1 MIRLRY
7 RSLKWY
13 EYMIM
18 LIAFLSV
25 QINVGQFVAFGSFLL
40 FILITLIRSFI
51 KRGGQLIFRFN
62 NILIF
67 ILWVLIVLSLV
78 RPNNE
83 NNMEFIIQLFWLSI
97 GTLLLC
103 SILFIEGLNS
113 KQMLDIMVY
122 TSTFMGVVI
131 IISYFLK
138 YPIKHIIEPPYAG
151 TRIVGGFDG
160 PNELAAY
167 NLFPFTY
174 SLNMILFTKESKK
187 MKYVL
192 NTIITSIIIILTWS
206 RGGIVGWI
214 FSLVISFLVFF
225 KIKLL

>member
-83 NNMEFIIQLFWLSI
+83 NNMEFIIQLF
-97 GTLLLC
+97 C
-103 SILFIEGLNS
+103 
-113 KQMLDIMVY
+113 Y
-122 TSTFMGVVI
+122 
-131 IISYFLK
+131 
-138 YPIKHIIEPPYAG
+138 
-151 TRIVGGFDG
+151 R
-160 PNELAAY
+160 
-167 NLFPFTY
+167 
-174 SLNMILFTKESKK
+174 
-187 MKYVL
+187 
-192 NTIITSIIIILTWS
+192 
-206 RGGIVGWI
+206 
-214 FSLVISFLVFF
+214 
-225 KIKLL
+225 